1 MKKPGARLSLPAVL
15 ALLLALC
22 LLATPGPPAA
32 GAGRTTPPAGSALR
46 VSLAPLNPDY
56 LRSLAVASVDALSSA
71 AGRYGLGVRPGPQ
84 DFSYARGMQVLGAR
98 GTLPATYD
106 LRTLGRVT
114 SVKDQNPHG
123 TCWAFASLASLESC
137 LLPGETWDFSEDNM
151 LLTSGFDNRG
161 DPYTSGHILMSTAYL
176 VRWGGP
182 VNESEDAYD
191 DSYTPPGLTPRKHVQ
206 EVNWIPPRGDALDN
220 DNVKNAIM
228 QYGGADASLGWYG
241 APEGSSYY
249 NASTASYYYNGGA
262 SINHAVLIIGWD
274 DNYPAANFAT
284 APPGNGAFI
293 VKNSWGATHGSNG
306 YLYVSYYDSKF
317 GRSINP
323 MAVFDKAESTSN
335 YTDIYQYDPLGYVGD
350 CGLSSSTGWFAN
362 VFTAQATASLSAV
375 GFYTVVPGSSYEV
388 YTGSSLVAKKLRTS
402 GTLAYMGYHTVTLP
416 SSVGVTSGQQFA
428 VAVKMTSPGYYRP
441 IAIEYPAA
449 GYSSGATAQAGQS
462 YVSSTGTSWTDLTT
476 KVTNANVCLKAYVKA
491 FAAQPPTISG
501 FTPTS
506 GPVGTS
512 VTVTGSGFG
521 GATAVTFNDAAAT
534 FGVDSDTQITA
545 TVPADATTGKI
556 AVTTPGGSATSA
568 MSFTVTQSPSIT
580 KLKPASGQRGAT
592 VTVSGTD
599 FGAEQGTSAVKFG
612 RTTCTKYVSWSD
624 GRIKCKVPAKAKYG
638 AVKVTVTTAAGRSNF
653 LGFTV
658 KR

>member
-1 MKKPGARLSLPAVL
+1 LSTNHGVL
-15 ALLLALC
+15 IV
-22 LLATPGPPAA
+22 G
-32 GAGRTTPPAGSALR
+32 
-46 VSLAPLNPDY
+46 
-56 LRSLAVASVDALSSA
+56 
-71 AGRYGLGVRPGPQ
+71 
-84 DFSYARGMQVLGAR
+84 
-98 GTLPATYD
+98 
-106 LRTLGRVT
+106 
-114 SVKDQNPHG
+114 
-123 TCWAFASLASLESC
+123 W
-137 LLPGETWDFSEDNM
+137 
-151 LLTSGFDNRG
+151 
-161 DPYTSGHILMSTAYL
+161 
-176 VRWGGP
+176 
-182 VNESEDAYD
+182 D
-191 DSYTPPGLTPRKHVQ
+191 DSY
-206 EVNWIPPRGDALDN
+206 
-220 DNVKNAIM
+220 
-228 QYGGADASLGWYG
+228 S
-241 APEGSSYY
+241 
-249 NASTASYYYNGGA
+249 
-262 SINHAVLIIGWD
+262 
-274 DNYPAANFAT
+274 AANFAT
-284 APPGNGAFI
+284 TPPGNGAFI
-293 VKNSWGATHGSNG
+293 VKNSWGAAWGDSG
-306 YLYVSYYDSKF
+306 YFYVSYYDSKF
-317 GRSINP
+317 GRTKP
-323 MAVFDKAESTSN
+323 MAVFNKAESTSN
-335 YTDIYQYDPLGYVGD
+335 FIDRYEYDPLGEVDRIGY
-350 CGLSSSTGWFAN
+350 SSSTGWFAN

-476 KVTNANVCLKAYVKA
+476 KVTNANVCLKVYVKA
-491 FAAQPPTISG
+491 FVAQPPTISG

-545 TVPADATTGKI
+545 TVPAGATTGKI

-599 FGAEQGTSAVKFG
+599 FGAAQGTSAVEFG
-612 RTTCTKYVSWSD
+612 STTCTKYVSWSD